1 MERNLAQTL
10 QHSIPLQPRDPSICQ
25 GSSIGDFV
33 LVTVVQVVRTVQ
45 RTVISSG
52 LLYLQVYF
60 DSNYWEAQATTTII
74 MPIDINSVP
83 GIDT

>member
-1 MERNLAQTL
+1 M
-10 QHSIPLQPRDPSICQ
+10 
-25 GSSIGDFV
+25 

-60 DSNYWEAQATTTII
+60 DCNYWEAQATTTII
-74 MPIDINSVP
+74 MPVDINSVP